1 MAESVIDGSV
11 ITNIIEV
18 DSLEDNVVADEKV

>member
-1 MAESVIDGSV
+1 MGESVIDGSV